1 MRPFHFFF
9 SLEALHHGAGGNLA
23 AYQQPWPRGGWW
35 QRACMREWHL
45 PGLLGISCDGGTRFS
60 GVQVNADR
68 EKAGHCGSQ
77 LGAAGPPE
85 PV

>member
-1 MRPFHFFF
+1 MC
-9 SLEALHHGAGGNLA
+9 AGVA
-23 AYQQPWPRGGWW
+23 PAD
-35 QRACMREWHL
+35 
-45 PGLLGISCDGGTRFS
+45 LLGISCDGGTRFS

-77 LGAAGPPE
+77 LGAAGSPE